1 TEGSDIGVKRMRQA
15 ICLVILGLLLATLP
29 AMAAPYD
36 PAVVKVWV
44 DDSLWQYYHI
54 GPQQLGGDI
63 IRLYRVKKAEVAI
76 LTNNREFD
84 VHTFTPQDSK
94 MYKFAI
100 PHGIPNLRV
109 RLKTWTADDQV
120 WTNVVELRDV
130 GDNITVKAVPA
141 EPSVYSPGF

>member
-1 TEGSDIGVKRMRQA
+1 MVRRT
-15 ICLVILGLLLATLP
+15 ICLIIVGLLLATVP
-29 AMAAPYD
+29 AAAAPYD

-54 GPQQLGGDI
+54 GPQAVSGDV
-63 IRLYRVKKAEVAI
+63 IRLYRIKKAEVAL
-76 LTNNREFD
+76 LTGNQEYA
-84 VHTFTPQDSK
+84 VHTFTPQESK
-94 MYKFAI
+94 MHKFTV

-130 GDNITVKAVPA
+130 GDNITIKAVPA